1 LIGALILAAVDRH
14 DIAGY
19 IAALFRVYSLLIL
32 AYIILSLVFAFGR
45 VPYSRVLTGLHTF
58 LRDVSEPLLRPF
70 RRILPSFGGFDFSP
84 ILAILALNVVGQ
96 IIVSVIDG

>member
-1 LIGALILAAVDRH
+1 MTGALILAAIDRH
-14 DIAGY
+14 DIANY
-19 IAALFRVYSLLIL
+19 VAALFRVYSLLIL

-45 VPYSRVLTGLHTF
+45 MPYSRILNGLYAF

-84 ILAILALNVVGQ
+84 ILAILALNLVGQ
-96 IIVSVIDG
+96 IIVSVIAG